1 MKKKGKDLF
10 LRYKRQVLI
19 CTGGFFLL
27 ALLLFF
33 CRNQTEEQAA
43 LNQTAKG
50 TKEVIVI
57 DPGHGGIQTR
67 PKKSRRLF

>member
-1 MKKKGKDLF
+1 MNKETKILL
-10 LRYKRQVLI
+10 LRYRRPVLV
-19 CTGGFFLL
+19 CMGGFFLL
-27 ALLLFF
+27 ALLLYF

-57 DPGHGGIQTR
+57 DPGHGGI
-67 PKKSRRLF
+67 